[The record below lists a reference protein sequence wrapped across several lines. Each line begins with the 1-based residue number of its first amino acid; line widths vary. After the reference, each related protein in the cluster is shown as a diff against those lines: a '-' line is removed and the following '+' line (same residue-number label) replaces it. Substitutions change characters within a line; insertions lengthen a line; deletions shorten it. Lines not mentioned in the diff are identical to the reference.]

1 MSSVAGALEGMHLGD
16 APPPTGEATTQMF
29 NNPPL
34 SPDNLVTIARMAYGH
49 GQALRLASSTVDT
62 FDTDFT
68 VTDLI
73 ERLLLLWMMRRD
85 VASQVREIILLG
97 QVRQEP
103 PVVILNELLDLSEL
117 YMRDT
122 D

>member
-1 MSSVAGALEGMHLGD
+1 MAGALAGIHLED
-16 APPPTGEATTQMF
+16 APPPAGGVTTQMF

-34 SPDNLVTIARMAYGH
+34 LPCNLVSIARTAFGPS
-49 GQALRLASSTVDT
+49 QALRLAPSIIDN
-62 FDTDFT
+62 FDTDFSLA
-68 VTDLI
+68 DLI
-73 ERLLLLWMMRRD
+73 ERLLLLWAMRRD

-103 PVVILNELLDLSEL
+103 PVVILNELLDLTEL